1 MTNGYNT
8 SANQTKNNMYNYN
21 PNQSPNL
28 TLKGSVSEYNYTDL
42 YDGKTMELYVSDT
55 ENGNKPHNSI
65 WSINM
70 EYVT

>member
-21 PNQSPNL
+21 PNQSPHL

-42 YDGKTMELYVSDT
+42 YDGKTMELCVGGTGS
-55 ENGNKPHNSI
+55 GNNDHQSI
-65 WSINM
+65 WSITRG
-70 EYVT
+70 VS